1 MLTGTAFWVGLAT
14 ATSPPVSTTH
24 AIVGSLIGAGL
35 LLRPGSVQGSS
46 LATKVAIPLLA
57 SVVLSYAASAL
68 LSRVARSA
76 PRCVGLDLG
85 LLSTEEIGTSLGHDQ
100 RKLSVRLSSP
110 VRGRARLPAPV
121 LRSRRSGC
129 SPRRLPPVRVLASTS
144 AACPVS
150 PGTAGI
156 SLNVNTA
163 HWLTSGAA
171 SFARGLNDAPKI
183 WAIGAFGLVPGTLG
197 PSQLLVLVA
206 VALAFGGAVAAV
218 RVGRQLGENVVHMSH
233 REGLNANVV
242 TAVLVGAGADL
253 GLPMSMTQVSTG
265 AISGIAGNQIRRLN
279 VRSLRNVLI
288 AWTATPA
295 VAGGIPLLVFLAIR
309 QT

>member
-14 ATSPPVSTTH
+14 ATSLPVSTTH

-85 LLSTEEIGTSLGHDQ
+85 LLSTAEAIGAPQLTGAGAGAVASAGTSQ
-100 RKLSVRLSSP
+100 P
-110 VRGRARLPAPV
+110 T
-121 LRSRRSGC
+121 
-129 SPRRLPPVRVLASTS
+129 VRVLASTS
-144 AACPVS
+144 AACPVHS

-218 RVGRQLGENVVHMSH
+218 RVGRQLGENVIHMSH